1 MVCLCQIIAYL
12 PIDLRHRAS
21 PSNSFIH
28 YLANQIFLPQSKK
41 LEWFFLLGGVVEVR
55 DQVFP
60 VLLLLEAGEDHLR
73 AGNVLLGVR
82 QIHVES
88 VRSPDDAWGRARR
101 VMDAFLI
108 LPRSVLN

>member
-60 VLLLLEAGEDHLR
+60 VFLLLEAGEDHLR

-101 VMDAFLI
+101 VMDATCD
-108 LPRSVLN
+108 